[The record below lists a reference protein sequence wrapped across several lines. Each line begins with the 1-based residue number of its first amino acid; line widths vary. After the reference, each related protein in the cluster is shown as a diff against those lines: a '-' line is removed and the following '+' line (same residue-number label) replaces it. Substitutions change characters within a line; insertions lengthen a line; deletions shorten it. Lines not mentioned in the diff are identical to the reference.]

1 MLKDFLKNYDT
12 LIFDMDGVMTSE
24 QGYWDSAALTVY
36 EFLHSKKYF
45 GNEEVDLK
53 TLAQSVKAVREE
65 IFFSDKLITALKKKG
80 VNSNWDLAYVTLA
93 FYFIYGSGEK
103 EIFAAVDA
111 MSDNVLDEYEIIG
124 EKLSECIH
132 KDISYTKR
140 NGGLW
145 IEIFECFQE
154 WYLGSELYEKTYN
167 KASAKSKPGLIYD
180 EEPLGTTEDL
190 QKLTKELAAAGK
202 RLCVATGRVSE
213 EIVPHLKKWDI
224 YKYFDQNAIIS
235 FDYVQRAEKKLE
247 GETLTK
253 PHPYMFLKAL
263 YGSDY
268 DDEKVV
274 KGDYDKSKIFSTLV
288 VGDAGADILAAQAMN
303 ADFCAVLTGVSGQE
317 ARGYFESLKSDYILD
332 TVMNLLD

>member
-1 MLKDFLKNYDT
+1 MLKDFLNKYDT
-12 LIFDMDGVMTSE
+12 IIFDMDGVMTSE
-24 QGYWDSAALTVY
+24 QSYWNSAALTVY

-53 TLAQSVKAVREE
+53 SLAQSVKTIRKE

-93 FYFIYGSGEK
+93 FYFIYGNDEK
-103 EIFAAVDA
+103 EIFASVDA
-111 MSDNVLDEYEIIG
+111 MSENILDEYEIIG
-124 EKLSECIH
+124 KKLSECMN
-132 KDISYTKR
+132 KDMGYTKR

-145 IEIFECFQE
+145 IEMFECFQE

-167 KASAKSKPGLIYD
+167 KDSAKSKPGIIYN
-180 EEPLGTTEDL
+180 EEPIGATEDL
-190 QKLTKELAAAGK
+190 QKLTRELVAAGK
-202 RLCVATGRVSE
+202 RLCAATGRVSE
-213 EIVPHLKKWDI
+213 EIVPHLKRWDI
-224 YKYFDQNAIIS
+224 YKYFDENAIIT
-235 FDYVQRAEKKLE
+235 FDYVQIAEKRIK

-263 YGSDY
+263 YGADY
-268 DDEKVV
+268 DDEKIV
-274 KGDYDKSKIFSTLV
+274 KGDYDKSKISSALV